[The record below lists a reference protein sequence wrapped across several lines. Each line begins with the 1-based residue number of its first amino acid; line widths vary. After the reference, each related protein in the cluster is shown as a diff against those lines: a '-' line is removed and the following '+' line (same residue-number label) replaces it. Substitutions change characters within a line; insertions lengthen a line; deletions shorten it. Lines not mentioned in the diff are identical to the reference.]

1 MARHGSVR
9 AQRRLR
15 ALELRA
21 AGYSYAQIAQMLGYR
36 CKAAAWYAVHQAIQS
51 VEREEAKHLLA
62 IELERLDT
70 AQRAIWDK
78 VQAGDVSAVRA
89 LVSIVQTR
97 ARLLGLGSQTVKVG
111 LEDDDPLREIFAAIA
126 REIETAALGD
136 AGLPPTRGAVDDSA

>member
-1 MARHGSVR
+1 MARYGAVT

-36 CKAAAWYAVHQAIQS
+36 SKAGAWDAVHRAIAS
-51 VEREEAKHLLA
+51 REREDAKHLLA

-70 AQRAIWDK
+70 AQRAIWEK
-78 VQAGDVSAVRA
+78 VLAGDVPAVRA
-89 LVSIVQTR
+89 VVSIIQTR
-97 ARLLGLGSQTVKVG
+97 AKLLGLGSETVKVG

-136 AGLPPTRGAVDDSA
+136 AGLPPTRGAGDDTS

>member
-1 MARHGSVR
+1 MARHGAVTV
-9 AQRRLR
+9 QRRLR

-36 CKAAAWYAVHQAIQS
+36 SKAGAWDAVHRAIRAT
-51 VEREEAKHLLA
+51 EREDAKHLLA

-78 VQAGDVSAVRA
+78 VQAGDVSAVRV
-89 LVSIVQTR
+89 LVSIIQTR
-97 ARLLGLGSQTVKVG
+97 AKLLGLGSETVKVG

-126 REIETAALGD
+126 REIETAALGN
-136 AGLPPTRGAVDDSA
+136 AGLPPTRGAGDDTS

>member
-1 MARHGSVR
+1 MARHGAVTV
-9 AQRRLR
+9 QRRLR

-21 AGYSYAQIAQMLGYR
+21 AGYSYTQIAQMLGYR
-36 CKAAAWYAVHQAIQS
+36 NKSSAWDAVHRAIRTL
-51 VEREEAKHLLA
+51 EREEAKHLLA

-89 LVSIVQTR
+89 LVSIIQTR
-97 ARLLGLGSQTVKVG
+97 AKLLGLGSETVKVG

-136 AGLPPTRGAVDDSA
+136 AGLPPTRRAGDDSA

>member
-1 MARHGSVR
+1 MARHGAVTV
-9 AQRRLR
+9 QRRLR

-36 CKAAAWYAVHQAIQS
+36 SKAGAWDAVHRAIRAT
-51 VEREEAKHLLA
+51 EREDAKHLLA

-78 VQAGDVSAVRA
+78 VQAGDVSAVRV
-89 LVSIVQTR
+89 LVSIIQTR
-97 ARLLGLGSQTVKVG
+97 AKLLGLGSETVKVG
-111 LEDDDPLREIFAAIA
+111 LEDDDPLREIFASIA

-136 AGLPPTRGAVDDSA
+136 AGLPPTRGAGDDTS

>member
-62 IELERLDT
+62 IELERLT
-70 AQRAIWDK
+70 LPNAPYGIKFR
-78 VQAGDVSAVRA
+78 QAMYPPCVHWF
-89 LVSIVQTR
+89 
-97 ARLLGLGSQTVKVG
+97 RLFRRGLGYWG
-111 LEDDDPLREIFAAIA
+111 
-126 REIETAALGD
+126 
-136 AGLPPTRGAVDDSA
+136 

>member
-1 MARHGSVR
+1 MAKHGTIT

-36 CKAAAWYAVHQAIQS
+36 SKAGAWSAVHRAIDAI
-51 VEREEAKHLLA
+51 EREDAKHLLA

-70 AQRAIWDK
+70 AQRAIWEK

-89 LVSIVQTR
+89 LVAIIQTR
-97 ARLLGLGSQTVKVG
+97 AKLLGLGSETVKVG

-136 AGLPPTRGAVDDSA
+136 AGLPPTRRAGDDTS

>member
-1 MARHGSVR
+1 MARHGTVT

-36 CKAAAWYAVHQAIQS
+36 SKAGAWDAVQRAIGS
-51 VEREEAKHLLA
+51 IEREDAKNLLA

-70 AQRAIWDK
+70 AQRAIWEK
-78 VQAGDVSAVRA
+78 VHAGDVSAVRA
-89 LVSIVQTR
+89 LVSIIQTR
-97 ARLLGLGSQTVKVG
+97 AKLLGLGSETVKVG

-126 REIETAALGD
+126 REIQTADLGD
-136 AGLPPTRGAVDDSA
+136 AGFPPTRGAVDDTS